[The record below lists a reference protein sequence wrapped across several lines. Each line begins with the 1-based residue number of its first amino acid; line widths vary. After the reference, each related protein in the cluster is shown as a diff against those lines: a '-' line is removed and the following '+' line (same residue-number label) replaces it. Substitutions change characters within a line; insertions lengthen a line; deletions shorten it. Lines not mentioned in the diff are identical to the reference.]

1 MARKYSNLY
10 AGGTL
15 AGAISNATTAI
26 TLSNATGLP
35 ASFPYTLT
43 IDDGLPTMEAVE
55 VTNASGVN
63 LTVTRGVDGTAAVSH
78 GLGASVTHSHTARD
92 FSEPQVHIDATA
104 AHGATGA
111 NVGTTNVQ
119 TLTNKTVSASTNT
132 LNGFTASRFV
142 TSDGTGRAVS
152 TQTKAIP
159 AGVVVGDT
167 DSQTLTNKTLTSG
180 TNTFPSTLLTTTGS
194 QTVTNKNLASLTN
207 VGGVAVVQK
216 TADTARTNNT
226 LADDPNLTLAIGAT
240 GMYEVSFNLI
250 IQSASTTPDF
260 AFRFTHPTATNNT
273 TLVQHGYLLSA
284 LPADRLFSSDAQ
296 VLTGGTATAS
306 ASINSGIVAN
316 FPFAVM
322 GNFLFT
328 CSATGTLTLQWAQ
341 SVTNVTSTDLKAG
354 SYLKVQRLS

>member
-1 MARKYSNLY
+1 MARSYSNLY

-15 AGAISNATTAI
+15 TSAINSSVTGIAVSNF
-26 TLSNATGLP
+26 SGLP
-35 ASFPYTLT
+35 GTFPYTLT
-43 IDDGLPTMEAVE
+43 IDDGLPTMEVVE
-55 VTNASGVN
+55 VTNASGGT
-63 LTVTRGVDGTAAVSH
+63 LTVTRGMDGTSAVSH
-78 GLGASVTHSHTARD
+78 SLGATVTHSHTARD
-92 FSEPQVHIDATA
+92 FREPQLHIDATA

-111 NVGTTNVQ
+111 VVGTTNTQ
-119 TLTNKTVSASTNT
+119 TLTNKTIAATNT
-132 LNGFTASRFV
+132 LNGFTASRLL
-142 TSDGTGRAVS
+142 TSDGTGRLVG

-159 AGVVVGDT
+159 AGAVVGDT
-167 DSQTLTNKTLTSG
+167 DSQTLTNKNLTSG
-180 TNTFPSTLLTTTGS
+180 TNTFPTSLATLTGS
-194 QTVTNKNLASLTN
+194 QTLTNKNLASLTN

-260 AFRFTHPTATNNT
+260 SFRFTHPTATNNT
-273 TLVQHGYLLSA
+273 TLLQHGYLLSA
-284 LPADRLFSSDAQ
+284 VPADRLFSSDAQ

-306 ASINSGIVAN
+306 ATLNSGIVAN

-328 CSATGTLTLQWAQ
+328 CSATGTLALQWAQ
-341 SVTNVTSTDLKAG
+341 SVTNATSTDLKAG